1 MATDFEIIQGHL
13 KEGSFAD
20 CLKQGNTICLS
31 GLQQPSVWMI
41 HGKEGIIAYFNLVDR
56 IHNKTKIKSNYTF
69 QHVENVLNTII
80 LNSIGKENVTQD
92 AIIKEAKNQLTT
104 EPLKTFDIMR
114 NISGIKLPKG
124 YRKIGPFT
132 FQKGV
137 NAYRQFLHKNPLD
150 LSFFKKEDVAEY
162 VVRFQVKSVTRERAL
177 QIADDTFTTLEYLF
191 AFILGRK
198 DCGHE
203 VRILRQTKE
212 NLLFHMIKS
221 EDGQISTGGSRHNLV
236 HNQIDL
242 NDKFFK
248 NAKVR
253 KLFSLV
259 PTQNLNPI
267 ENRLNK
273 AISWI
278 GKGLLSGSSIESI
291 ICYCSALESIL
302 IRDSKTIISPSIVA
316 SLTEYC
322 AFFLGKNQ
330 SLRKELILRVKD
342 IYSERSAGTHGG
354 KLVTDPMIEGSAL
367 NISRAL
373 VFRLLELYP
382 NKIKSEEDVI
392 AFVDKLKYS

>member
-13 KEGSFAD
+13 IQGSLAD
-20 CLKQGNTICLS
+20 CFKQRNTKCLS
-31 GLQQPSVWMI
+31 GLQPSVWMI
-41 HGKEGIIAYFNLVDR
+41 QGHEGIIAYFNLVNH
-56 IHNKTKIKSNYTF
+56 IHNTKNIKSNYTIK
-69 QHVENVLNTII
+69 HVENALDTII
-80 LNSIGKENVTQD
+80 LNSIGRENVTQN
-92 AIIKEAKNQLTT
+92 AIIKEAKKQLPTAT
-104 EPLKTFDIMR
+104 LKTFDIMR
-114 NISGIKLPKG
+114 NISGIKLSKG

-132 FQKGV
+132 FQKGM

-150 LSFFKKEDVAEY
+150 LSFFKKENVAEY
-162 VVRFQVKSVTRERAL
+162 VVRFQVKSVTREHAL
-177 QIADDTFTTLEYLF
+177 EIADDTFTTLEYLF
-191 AFILGRK
+191 TFILGRK
-198 DCGHE
+198 DCGNE
-203 VRILRQTKE
+203 VRIIRQTKE

-221 EDGQISTGGSRHNLV
+221 EDGQISTGVGRQNLV
-236 HNQIDL
+236 HNQVDL

-259 PTQNLNPI
+259 PTQGLNPI

-278 GKGLLSGSSIESI
+278 GKGLLSDSSIESI

-330 SLRKELILRVKD
+330 SQRKELISKVKA

-367 NISRAL
+367 NISRTI
-373 VFRLLELYP
+373 VFRILELYP
-382 NKIKSEEDVI
+382 NKVNTEKDVI

>member
-13 KEGSFAD
+13 IQGSFTD
-20 CLKQGNTICLS
+20 CFKQRNTICLS
-31 GLQQPSVWMI
+31 ELQPSVWMI
-41 HGKEGIIAYFNLVDR
+41 QGHEGIIAYFNLADH
-56 IHNKTKIKSNYTF
+56 IHNTKNIRSNYTIK
-69 QHVENVLNTII
+69 HVENALNAII
-80 LNSIGKENVTQD
+80 LNSIGKENVTQN
-92 AIIKEAKNQLTT
+92 AIIKEAKKQLPAAT
-104 EPLKTFDIMR
+104 LKTFDIMR
-114 NISGIKLPKG
+114 NIIGIKLSKG

-132 FQKGV
+132 FQKGM
-137 NAYRQFLHKNPLD
+137 NARRQFLYKNPLD

-162 VVRFQVKSVTRERAL
+162 VVRFQVKSVTQERAL
-177 QIADDTFTTLEYLF
+177 EIADDTFTTLEYLF

-198 DCGHE
+198 DSGHE

-212 NLLFHMIKS
+212 NILFHMIKN
-221 EDGQISTGGSRHNLV
+221 EDGQISTGGSRQNLV

-242 NDKFFK
+242 NDKLFK

-259 PTQNLNPI
+259 PTRNLNSI

-278 GKGLLSGSSIESI
+278 GKGLLSDSSIESI

-322 AFFLGKNQ
+322 AFFLGKSQ
-330 SLRKELILRVKD
+330 SQRKELIAKVKA

-354 KLVTDPMIEGSAL
+354 KLVADPMVEGSAL
-367 NISRAL
+367 NISKAMVWRI
-373 VFRLLELYP
+373 LELYP
-382 NKIKSEEDVI
+382 NKIKTEEDVI

>member
-1 MATDFEIIQGHL
+1 MTTEFEIIQDH
-13 KEGSFAD
+13 
-20 CLKQGNTICLS
+20 LKQGSFVDCFEQRNTRCLS
-31 GLQQPSVWMI
+31 GLQPNVWMI
-41 HGKEGIIAYFNLVDR
+41 QGQEGIIAYCKLVQR
-56 IHNKTKIKSNYTF
+56 IHNTGKIKSNYTIK
-69 QHVENVLNTII
+69 HVEKTLDSAI
-80 LNSIGKENVTQD
+80 LISIGKESVTQNT
-92 AIIKEAKNQLTT
+92 IIKESKKQLPAATLT
-104 EPLKTFDIMR
+104 TFDIMR
-114 NISGIKLPKG
+114 NIFGIKLSKR

-132 FQKGV
+132 FQIGK
-137 NAYRQFLHKNPLD
+137 NAYRQFSHKHPSC
-150 LSFFKKEDVAEY
+150 LSFLKKEGVGEY

-177 QIADDTFTTLEYLF
+177 EIADETFTTLEYLF

-203 VRILRQTKE
+203 VRILRQTEE

-221 EDGQISTGGSRHNLV
+221 EDGQISTGVSRKNLV

-248 NAKVR
+248 NAKVK

-259 PTQNLNPI
+259 PTQDLNSI

-278 GKGLLSGSSIESI
+278 GKGLLSDSSIESI
-291 ICYCSALESIL
+291 VCYCSALESIL

-322 AFFLGKNQ
+322 AFFLSDNQ
-330 SLRKELILRVKD
+330 KRRKELISKVKD

-354 KLVTDPMIEGSAL
+354 KLIADPMIEGSAL
-367 NISRAL
+367 GISRAI
-373 VFRLLELYP
+373 VFRFLELYP
-382 NKIKSEEDVI
+382 NKIKSEKDVI